1 MNTRITKDKII
12 TEKAL
17 EMIKENPNQDNDR
30 FYVDKLKTDYKQ
42 WYEVTNSVLFDI
54 YESSNYV
61 YNLRQQKSSKK
72 KCFNTMRRINQ

>member
-61 YNLRQQKSSKK
+61 YNLRQQKTSKK
-72 KCFNTMRRINQ
+72 KNVLIL

>member
-72 KCFNTMRRINQ
+72 KNVLIL